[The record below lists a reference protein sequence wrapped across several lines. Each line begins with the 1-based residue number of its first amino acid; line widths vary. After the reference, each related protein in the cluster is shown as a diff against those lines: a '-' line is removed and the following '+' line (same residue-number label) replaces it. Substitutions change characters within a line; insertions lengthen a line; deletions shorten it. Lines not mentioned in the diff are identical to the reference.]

1 MQATRCCAAWSQP
14 LPTLP
19 RTVASSR
26 HCPCSPPAP
35 THCSV
40 PLNPKESAKRS
51 EALRRKALQRAHSR
65 VQLGEPHN
73 SGLGRLIEAAK
84 NKLHLPLGGD
94 LERVGSGEL
103 APRSPSAAE
112 QAGGQGGA
120 AAARMGW
127 LGWLLLLAG
136 RAAGSAIVLHAFLT
150 SAVLQLHCH
159 PHLPR
164 PLPSLLLHSCSRG
177 SRSGFCG
184 GPAPDPL
191 PAQQLVHPPR
201 LLRLGIRRTGGRPAG
216 PLRCVAGLLLQ
227 MAC

>member
-14 LPTLP
+14 LLALP
-19 RTVASSR
+19 VAKAFS
-26 HCPCSPPAP
+26 HCLPSCPSA
-35 THCSV
+35 HCSV

-120 AAARMGW
+120 AGAR
-127 LGWLLLLAG
+127 
-136 RAAGSAIVLHAFLT
+136 
-150 SAVLQLHCH
+150 
-159 PHLPR
+159 
-164 PLPSLLLHSCSRG
+164 
-177 SRSGFCG
+177 
-184 GPAPDPL
+184 
-191 PAQQLVHPPR
+191 
-201 LLRLGIRRTGGRPAG
+201 
-216 PLRCVAGLLLQ
+216 
-227 MAC
+227 